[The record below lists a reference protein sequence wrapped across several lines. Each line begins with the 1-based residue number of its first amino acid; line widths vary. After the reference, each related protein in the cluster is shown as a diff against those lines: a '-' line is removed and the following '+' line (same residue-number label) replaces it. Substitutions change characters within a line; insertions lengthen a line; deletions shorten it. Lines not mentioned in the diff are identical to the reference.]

1 MIDLLSR
8 KIEMWQ
14 DKGLIKIN
22 IFILGL
28 RPENLEL
35 VELFKNMSLRNRELN
50 VVLNL
55 VLWHLRSQ

>member
-35 VELFKNMSLRNRELN
+35 VELFKNMSLKNRELN